1 MGDNILEARGVSI
14 SFGGVQAVKDVS
26 FEVPRGVIFGI
37 IGPNGAGK
45 TTLLNGISG
54 LVPLSAGHI
63 EFEGQRISGTK
74 KPHQIARLGIGRTFQ
89 VARPFDGLTVR
100 ENIAVGAVFAGK
112 VGGRKHAEVWSLVDE
127 VMEFVGNA
135 DKQDSLVPDLP
146 VAQRKRVEL
155 GRAVAIRPKLLLL
168 DEVMAGLNQREVES
182 VMEMVRRIRD
192 RGTTII
198 LIEHIMKAVMG
209 LCDTVMV
216 LRSGQRICVGTPS
229 MVCADDQVIAAYL
242 GDRYAKRKAD
252 IGELEQGHAQ
262 S

>member
-1 MGDNILEARGVSI
+1 MGEYLLEGQGVCI

-26 FEVPRGVIFGI
+26 FGVPEGTIYGI

-54 LVPLSAGHI
+54 LVPLSDGQI
-63 EFEGQRISGTK
+63 LFEGQRISGAK

-112 VGGRKHAEVWSLVDE
+112 VSGRKPAEVWSLVDE
-127 VMEFVGNA
+127 VMEFVGNT
-135 DKQDSLVPDLP
+135 DKQDSLVPELP

-155 GRAVAIRPKLLLL
+155 GRALAIRPKLLLL
-168 DEVMAGLNQREVES
+168 DEVMAGLNQREIES
-182 VMEMVRRIRD
+182 VMEMVRQIRD

-198 LIEHIMKAVMG
+198 MIEHIMKAVMG

-216 LRSGQRICVGTPS
+216 LRGGQRICVGNPAE
-229 MVCADDQVIAAYL
+229 VCSDDQVIAAYL
-242 GDRYAKRKAD
+242 GDRYAKQQAD
-252 IGELEQGHAQ
+252 AVGESRAQ

>member
-1 MGDNILEARGVSI
+1 MSDYVLEGRGVSI

-26 FEVPRGVIFGI
+26 FGVPAGAIYGI

-54 LVPLSAGHI
+54 LVSLSAGQI
-63 EFEGQRISGTK
+63 LFEGRRISGVK

-100 ENIAVGAVFAGK
+100 ENITVGAVFAGK
-112 VGGRKHAEVWSLVDE
+112 GGRRKSIEVWSVVDE
-127 VMEFVGNA
+127 VMEFVGNT

-155 GRAVAIRPKLLLL
+155 ARAMAIRPKLLLL
-168 DEVMAGLNQREVES
+168 DEVMAGLNQREIES
-182 VMEMVRRIRD
+182 VMEMVRQIRD
-192 RGTTII
+192 RGTTIVM
-198 LIEHIMKAVMG
+198 IEHIMKAVMG

-216 LRSGQRICVGTPS
+216 LRSGQRICVGTPGE
-229 MVCADDQVIAAYL
+229 VCSDDQVIAAYL
-242 GDRYAKRKAD
+242 GDRYAKQKAG
-252 IGELEQGHAQ
+252 IAGESRAQ

>member
-1 MGDNILEARGVSI
+1 MSDYVLEGRGVSI

-26 FEVPRGVIFGI
+26 FGVPEGLIYGI

-54 LVPLSAGHI
+54 LVPLSAGQLL
-63 EFEGQRISGTK
+63 FEGQRISGVK

-112 VGGRKHAEVWSLVDE
+112 HGQRKSAEVWSVVDE
-127 VMEFVGNA
+127 VMEFVGTT

-155 GRAVAIRPKLLLL
+155 ARAIAMRPKLLLL
-168 DEVMAGLNQREVES
+168 DEVMAGLNQREIEA
-182 VMEMVRRIRD
+182 VMDMVRQIRA

-198 LIEHIMKAVMG
+198 MIEHIMKAVMG

-216 LRSGQRICVGTPS
+216 LRSGQNICVGTPVE
-229 MVCADDQVIAAYL
+229 VCQDEQVVAAYL
-242 GDRYAKRKAD
+242 GDRYAKRQQGTL
-252 IGELEQGHAQ
+252 GESRAQG
-262 S
+262 